1 MCFQKSKETEDL
13 IRLDSTSD
21 EIIDDFDPLKSN
33 NSSSQV
39 PLSISNPLYTYENHK
54 ISENGIVPKPPPR
67 PTSSRNDQ
75 DLLQEYGIDFNNF
88 GSFQNRQA
96 HVFDPFGTTPTSN
109 KVSSQS
115 QWTKFD

>member
-1 MCFQKSKETEDL
+1 M
-13 IRLDSTSD
+13 
-21 EIIDDFDPLKSN
+21 DDFDPLKSN
-33 NSSSQV
+33 NNSQV

-54 ISENGIVPKPPPR
+54 ISQNGIVPKPPPR

-88 GSFQNRQA
+88 GREEPI
-96 HVFDPFGTTPTSN
+96 FDPFGTATTSS